1 MAQQQQQY
9 YPVSQQTYQ
18 TGYVSVDPTPV
29 VDQNQYSYGYYYDP
43 SGNVYQYL
51 DNGIYNYGPST
62 VVSQTY
68 SYLPISYDQIGTFTN
83 QQGLN
88 FHRFGSDEE
97 AKKFNDHYRN
107 RRGGNDHG
115 KGNDHQGNGFGN
127 DHQGSSFG
135 NDHQGSG
142 YGYDNGHATAY
153 GVDVGSNNLRKD
165 GGRDG
170 KH

>member
-1 MAQQQQQY
+1 M
-9 YPVSQQTYQ
+9 
-18 TGYVSVDPTPV
+18 
-29 VDQNQYSYGYYYDP
+29 DQNQYSYGYYNDL
-43 SGNVYQYL
+43 SGNVYQYQ

-62 VVSQTY
+62 VPSQTY
-68 SYLPISYDQIGTFTN
+68 SYLPISYDQVGTFAN

-97 AKKFNDHYRN
+97 AKKFNDRFRN
-107 RRGGNDHG
+107 RRGRND
-115 KGNDHQGNGFGN
+115 QGDAN
-127 DHQGSSFG
+127 DHQGSGFDHQGSGFGNGHQGSG

-142 YGYDNGHATAY
+142 NDHQGSGFGNDNGHAIVY

-165 GGRDG
+165 GG